1 MKFLRKIIYDM
12 SYKITALCSYTF
24 CPEGS
29 SDIIGPSH
37 KKIKDVR
44 DRLSIYGFGL
54 TTYLMG
60 IPIIYKQQVQRQ
72 HL

>member
-1 MKFLRKIIYDM
+1 
-12 SYKITALCSYTF
+12 LCSYIF

-37 KKIKDVR
+37 KKIKVVSEG
-44 DRLSIYGFGL
+44 LSIYGYGL
-54 TTYLMG
+54 ATYLMG
-60 IPIIYKQQVQRQ
+60 IPVRHRQQIQKQ